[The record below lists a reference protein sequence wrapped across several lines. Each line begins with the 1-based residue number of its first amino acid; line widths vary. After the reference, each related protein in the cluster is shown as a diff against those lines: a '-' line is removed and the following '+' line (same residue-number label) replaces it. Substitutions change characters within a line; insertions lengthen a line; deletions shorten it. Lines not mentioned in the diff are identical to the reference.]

1 MSSIDCLANSNLWST
16 PASSGLNKVVGP
28 ISDLSKFPP
37 SPPSRGTMRSS
48 SMATAILSI
57 AAVVLLLAVQ
67 DSHGAKLCMDSTFPR
82 AVNGSLSFCGYNGTA
97 CCNTTDDAAVRRQFA
112 AMNISGTPCG
122 DLVKSILCARCNPY
136 AGELFTVGTSPRT
149 VPLLCNS
156 TGVSSRVSG
165 VAAATGYCAKVWD
178 TCKDVSIQGSPFQ
191 SPKGGASAPK
201 LAEVW
206 ESEGD
211 FCGALGGESIC
222 FDGEAAAFNATR
234 VAPPVNGMCLE
245 RVSNGSYLNM
255 AAHPDGSNRVF
266 LSNQAGKV
274 FLATVPPQ
282 GSGKPLEL
290 DVANPFLDITDEVHF
305 DNEFGLLGMAFHPDF
320 AKNGRFFVS
329 YSCDKTQSAS
339 CSGRCACNSDIG
351 CDPSK
356 LGADNGAQPCQ
367 YQSVIAEYTANSSSG
382 SPSKATSANPT
393 EARRIMTLGL
403 PFTTH
408 HGGQILF
415 SPGDGYMYFMM
426 GDGGSVGDPW
436 NFAQNKGTLLGK
448 IIRIDVNNMPTGNS
462 TPSWGNY
469 GIPKDNPFS
478 ADPKFAPEVFA
489 MGFKNPWRCSFDSTK
504 PSYFFC
510 ADVGQSL
517 YEEVDLVVNGGNYG
531 WRVFEGPQS
540 YPALS
545 TPGGNTS
552 VDSINAIMPVMGYAH
567 NTVNNNVGSASII
580 GGYVYR
586 SMTNP
591 CLNGRYIYADLYAQS
606 MWSGI
611 ETPENSG
618 VYNVTPLTFDC
629 SKTSPIPCDVAAKSP
644 LPSLG
649 YIFSFGED
657 NAKDLYLLT
666 SKGVYRVVDP
676 SSCNYAC
683 PIKSST
689 QEGVPP
695 PTSSPSSAFNAQAFT
710 LPTTMLTGVLVV
722 LLSLGF

>member
-1 MSSIDCLANSNLWST
+1 
-16 PASSGLNKVVGP
+16 
-28 ISDLSKFPP
+28 
-37 SPPSRGTMRSS
+37 MR
-48 SMATAILSI
+48 SMATATLFI
-57 AAVVLLLAVQ
+57 AAVVLLLAVRDGHCAQ
-67 DSHGAKLCMDSTFPR
+67 LCMDSTFPR
-82 AVNGSLSFCGYNGTA
+82 AVNGSLSFCGYSGTA
-97 CCNTTDDAAVRRQFA
+97 CCNATDDAAVQKQFA

-136 AGELFTVGTSPRT
+136 AGELFTVEKTPRT

-156 TGVSSRVSG
+156 TGAASRVSG
-165 VAAATGYCAKVWD
+165 VAAATGYCAEVWD
-178 TCKDVSIQGSPFQ
+178 TCKDVSIPGSPFQ
-191 SPKGGASAPK
+191 PPKGGATAPK
-201 LAEVW
+201 LTEVW
-206 ESEGD
+206 QSEGD
-211 FCGALGGESIC
+211 FCGALGGEPIC
-222 FDGEAAAFNATR
+222 FDGEAAAFNTTR
-234 VAPPVNGMCLE
+234 VVPPVNGMCLE
-245 RVSNGSYLNM
+245 RVSNGSYINM

-266 LSNQAGKV
+266 LSTLAGKV
-274 FLATVPPQ
+274 FLATVPPH
-282 GSGKPLEL
+282 GSGKQLEL

-382 SPSKATSANPT
+382 SPSTATSANPT
-393 EARRIMTLGL
+393 EAKRIMTLGL

-415 SPGDGYMYFMM
+415 GPADGYMYFMM

-436 NFAQNKGTLLGK
+436 NFAQNKGTMLGK
-448 IIRIDVNNMPTGNS
+448 IVRIDVNDMPSGNS
-462 TPSWGNY
+462 TPGWGNY

-478 ADPKFAPEVFA
+478 VDPEFAPEVFA
-489 MGFKNPWRCSFDSTK
+489 LGFKNPWRCSFDSGK
-504 PSYFFC
+504 PSNLFC
-510 ADVGQSL
+510 ADVGTSL
-517 YEEVDLVVNGGNYG
+517 AEEVDLVVKGGNYG
-531 WRVFEGPQS
+531 WRVFEGQQP
-540 YPALS
+540 YPTLS

-552 VDSINAIMPVMGYAH
+552 ADSINAIAPVMGYTH
-567 NTVNNNVGSASII
+567 NSVNNNVGSASIT

-586 SMTNP
+586 SMTDP
-591 CLNGRYIYADLYAQS
+591 CLNGRYIYSDLYAQA
-606 MWSGI
+606 MWSGL

-618 VYNVTPLTFDC
+618 VFNQTPLTFAC
-629 SKTSPIPCDVAAKSP
+629 SKTSPIPCEVAAKSP

-657 NAKDLYLLT
+657 NAKDLYLLN

-683 PIKSST
+683 PIKSSANT
-689 QEGVPP
+689 GSPP
-695 PTSSPSSAFNAQAFT
+695 PAASPSSAFRAQSPAMA
-710 LPTTMLTGVLVV
+710 PMLLVGALLV

>member
-1 MSSIDCLANSNLWST
+1 
-16 PASSGLNKVVGP
+16 
-28 ISDLSKFPP
+28 
-37 SPPSRGTMRSS
+37 MRSL

-178 TCKDVSIQGSPFQ
+178 TFKDVSIPGSPFQ
-191 SPKGGASAPK
+191 PPKGGASAPK

-234 VAPPVNGMCLE
+234 VVPPVNGMCLE

-290 DVANPFLDITDEVHF
+290 DLANPFLDITDEVHF

-320 AKNGRFFVS
+320 EKNGRFFVS

-339 CSGRCACNSDIG
+339 CSGRCACNSDID

-448 IIRIDVNNMPTGNS
+448 IIRIDVNDMPTGNS

-478 ADPKFAPEVFA
+478 VDSKFAPEVFA
-489 MGFKNPWRCSFDSTK
+489 MGFKNPWRCSFDSAK

-611 ETPENSG
+611 EMPENSG
-618 VYNVTPLTFDC
+618 VYNVTPLAFGC

-689 QEGVPP
+689 QEVVPP

-710 LPTTMLTGVLVV
+710 LPTTMLAGVLLV

>member
-1 MSSIDCLANSNLWST
+1 
-16 PASSGLNKVVGP
+16 
-28 ISDLSKFPP
+28 
-37 SPPSRGTMRSS
+37 MRLS
-48 SMATAILSI
+48 SMANATLFI
-57 AAVVLLLAVQ
+57 AAVVLFLAVK
-67 DSHGAKLCMDSTFPR
+67 DSHCAQLCMDSTFPR
-82 AVNGSLSFCGYNGTA
+82 PVNGSLSFCGYNGTA
-97 CCNTTDDAAVRRQFA
+97 CCNATDDAAVRQRFA

-122 DLVKSILCARCNPY
+122 HLVKSILCARCNPY
-136 AGELFTVGTSPRT
+136 AGELFTVEKSPRT

-156 TGVSSRVSG
+156 TGMSSRVSG
-165 VAAATGYCAKVWD
+165 EAAATGYCAQVWD
-178 TCKDVSIQGSPFQ
+178 TCKDVSIPGSPFQ
-191 SPKGGASAPK
+191 PPKGGASALK
-201 LAEVW
+201 LTEVW
-206 ESEGD
+206 QSEGD
-211 FCGALGGESIC
+211 FCGALGGGPIC

-234 VAPPVNGMCLE
+234 VVPPVNGMCLE
-245 RVSNGSYLNM
+245 RLSNGSYLNM

-266 LSNQAGKV
+266 LNNQAGKV
-274 FLATVPPQ
+274 FLATVPPH

-290 DVANPFLDITDEVHF
+290 DVSNPFLDITDEVHF

-320 AKNGRFFVS
+320 DKNGRFFVS

-367 YQSVIAEYTANSSSG
+367 YQSVIAEYTANTSSG
-382 SPSKATSANPT
+382 SPSTATSANPT

-426 GDGGSVGDPW
+426 GDGGNVGDPW

-462 TPSWGNY
+462 TPGWGNY

-478 ADPKFAPEVFA
+478 VDPKFAPEVFA
-489 MGFKNPWRCSFDSTK
+489 LGFKNPWRCSFDSGK

-517 YEEVDLVVNGGNYG
+517 YEEVSLVVKGGNYG
-531 WRVFEGPQS
+531 WRVFEGDQS

-552 VDSINAIMPVMGYAH
+552 ADSINAISPVMGYAH
-567 NTVNNNVGSASII
+567 NTVNNNVGSASIA

-611 ETPENSG
+611 EIPENSG
-618 VYNVTPLTFDC
+618 VYNVTPFRFAC
-629 SKTSPIPCDVAAKSP
+629 SAASPIPCDVAAKSP

-657 NAKDLYLLT
+657 SAKDLYLLT

-676 SSCNYAC
+676 NSCNYAC
-683 PIKSST
+683 PIKSSA
-689 QEGVPP
+689 EVGVPP
-695 PTSSPSSAFNAQAFT
+695 SAASPSSAFNVQSST
-710 LPTTMLTGVLVV
+710 LTTMLLVGVLLV
-722 LLSLGF
+722 LSSLGF

>member
-1 MSSIDCLANSNLWST
+1 
-16 PASSGLNKVVGP
+16 
-28 ISDLSKFPP
+28 
-37 SPPSRGTMRSS
+37 
-48 SMATAILSI
+48 
-57 AAVVLLLAVQ
+57 
-67 DSHGAKLCMDSTFPR
+67 
-82 AVNGSLSFCGYNGTA
+82 
-97 CCNTTDDAAVRRQFA
+97 
-112 AMNISGTPCG
+112 
-122 DLVKSILCARCNPY
+122 
-136 AGELFTVGTSPRT
+136 
-149 VPLLCNS
+149 
-156 TGVSSRVSG
+156 
-165 VAAATGYCAKVWD
+165 
-178 TCKDVSIQGSPFQ
+178 
-191 SPKGGASAPK
+191 
-201 LAEVW
+201 
-206 ESEGD
+206 
-211 FCGALGGESIC
+211 
-222 FDGEAAAFNATR
+222 
-234 VAPPVNGMCLE
+234 MCLE
-245 RVSNGSYLNM
+245 RLSNGSYLNM

-266 LSNQAGKV
+266 LNNQAGKV
-274 FLATVPPQ
+274 FLATVPPH

-290 DVANPFLDITDEVHF
+290 DVSNPFLDITDEVHF

-320 AKNGRFFVS
+320 DKNGRFFVS

-367 YQSVIAEYTANSSSG
+367 YQSVIAEYTANTSSG
-382 SPSKATSANPT
+382 SPSTATSANPT

-426 GDGGSVGDPW
+426 GDGGNVGDPW

-462 TPSWGNY
+462 TPGWGNY

-478 ADPKFAPEVFA
+478 VDPKFAPEVFA
-489 MGFKNPWRCSFDSTK
+489 LGFKNPWRCSFDSGK

-517 YEEVDLVVNGGNYG
+517 YEEVSLVVKGGNYG
-531 WRVFEGPQS
+531 WRVFEGDQS

-552 VDSINAIMPVMGYAH
+552 ADSINAISPVMGYAH
-567 NTVNNNVGSASII
+567 NTVNNNVGSASIA

-611 ETPENSG
+611 EIPENSG
-618 VYNVTPLTFDC
+618 VYNVTPFRFAC
-629 SKTSPIPCDVAAKSP
+629 SAASPIPCDVAAKSP

-657 NAKDLYLLT
+657 SAKDLYLLT

-676 SSCNYAC
+676 NSCNYAC
-683 PIKSST
+683 PIKSSA
-689 QEGVPP
+689 EVGVPP
-695 PTSSPSSAFNAQAFT
+695 SAASPSSAFNVQSST
-710 LPTTMLTGVLVV
+710 LTTMLLVGVLLV
-722 LLSLGF
+722 LSSLGF

>member
-1 MSSIDCLANSNLWST
+1 
-16 PASSGLNKVVGP
+16 
-28 ISDLSKFPP
+28 
-37 SPPSRGTMRSS
+37 
-48 SMATAILSI
+48 MATTTIFI
-57 AAVVLLLAVQ
+57 AAVVLLFAVRDGHCAQ
-67 DSHGAKLCMDSTFPR
+67 MCMDSSFPR
-82 AVNGSLSFCGYNGTA
+82 AVNGTLSFCGYNGTA
-97 CCNTTDDAAVRRQFA
+97 CCNATDDATVQKQFA

-136 AGELFTVGTSPRT
+136 AGELFTVETTPRT

-156 TGVSSRVSG
+156 TGAASRVGG
-165 VAAATGYCAKVWD
+165 VAAATGYCADVWD
-178 TCKDVSIQGSPFQ
+178 TCKDVSIPGSPFQ
-191 SPKGGASAPK
+191 PPKGGASAPK
-201 LAEVW
+201 LTEVW
-206 ESEGD
+206 QSEAD
-211 FCGALGGESIC
+211 FCGALGGAPGDESIC
-222 FDGEAAAFNATR
+222 FDGVGAAFNATR
-234 VAPPVNGMCLE
+234 IVPPVNGMCLE

-282 GSGKPLEL
+282 GSGKPFDL

-305 DNEFGLLGMAFHPDF
+305 DNEFGLLGLAFHPDF

-367 YQSVIAEYTANSSSG
+367 YQSVIAEYTANASSG
-382 SPSKATSANPT
+382 SPSTATSANPT
-393 EARRIMTLGL
+393 EAKRIMTLGL

-415 SPGDGYMYFMM
+415 GPADGYMYFMM

-448 IIRIDVNNMPTGNS
+448 IVRIDVNAMPTGNS
-462 TPSWGNY
+462 TSGWGNY

-478 ADPKFAPEVFA
+478 VDSKFAPEVFA
-489 MGFKNPWRCSFDSTK
+489 LGFKNPWRCSFDSGK
-504 PSYFFC
+504 PSYLFC

-517 YEEVDLVVNGGNYG
+517 FEEVDLVVKGGNYG
-531 WRVFEGPQS
+531 WRLFEGDES

-552 VDSINAIMPVMGYAH
+552 ADSINAIEPVMGYSH
-567 NTVNNNVGSASII
+567 NNVNNNVGSASIT

-586 SMTNP
+586 SMTDP
-591 CLNGRYIYADLYAQS
+591 CLNGRYIYADLYAQA
-606 MWSGI
+606 MWSGL
-611 ETPENSG
+611 EMPQGSG
-618 VYNVTPLTFDC
+618 VYNQTLLTFGC
-629 SKTSPIPCDVAAKSP
+629 SKTSPIPCDVTAKSP

-683 PIKSST
+683 PIKSSA
-689 QEGVPP
+689 PAA
-695 PTSSPSSAFNAQAFT
+695 TSPAASPSSAFRARS
-710 LPTTMLTGVLVV
+710 PTMATMLLAGVLLV
-722 LLSLGF
+722 LLSLGL

>member
-1 MSSIDCLANSNLWST
+1 
-16 PASSGLNKVVGP
+16 
-28 ISDLSKFPP
+28 
-37 SPPSRGTMRSS
+37 MRSS

-57 AAVVLLLAVQ
+57 ATVVLLLAAQ

-178 TCKDVSIQGSPFQ
+178 TCKDVSIPASPFQ
-191 SPKGGASAPK
+191 PPKGGASAPK

-234 VAPPVNGMCLE
+234 VVPPVNGMCLE

-290 DVANPFLDITDEVHF
+290 DLANPFLDITDEVHF

-320 AKNGRFFVS
+320 DKNGRFFVS

-367 YQSVIAEYTANSSSG
+367 YQNVIAEYTANSSSG

-448 IIRIDVNNMPTGNS
+448 IIRIDVNDMPTGNS

-478 ADPKFAPEVFA
+478 MDPKFAPEVFA
-489 MGFKNPWRCSFDSTK
+489 MGFKNPWRCSFDSAK

-531 WRVFEGPQS
+531 WRVFEGPQP

-618 VYNVTPLTFDC
+618 VYNVTPLTFGC

-710 LPTTMLTGVLVV
+710 LPTTMLAGVLLV